1 MDPLKRTETDRR
13 VNSVLQGWELLRTLH
28 NEVPGQA
35 VSCLLYIASHNPC
48 HKQAI
53 EEDLEFSTASSSR
66 MIDFLCVTNRL
77 KKPGLGLVE
86 KYSDPSNGRRHLLR
100 LTPKGEDFIDQF
112 KDAIYG
118 VATRR

>member
-28 NEVPGQA
+28 KEVPGQA

-53 EEDLEFSTASSSR
+53 EEDLDFSTASSSR
-66 MIDFLCVTNRL
+66 MIDFLCVHNQRL
-77 KKPGLGLVE
+77 SKPGLGLVE
-86 KYSDPSNGRRHLLR
+86 KYTDSSNGRRHLVR

-118 VATRR
+118 